1 VQFSPEV
8 PVGRFRIVF
17 FPEPPIGPKTGPHE
31 ELPKVT
37 RAEIAAAGQDPVI
50 RELDSLPFDADWSW
64 LPEGMTPET
73 LTGKDI
79 RALRIEEMYKKYE
92 SFT

>member
-1 VQFSPEV
+1 LQ
-8 PVGRFRIVF
+8 
-17 FPEPPIGPKTGPHE
+17 PPDK
-31 ELPKVT
+31 
-37 RAEIAAAGQDPVI
+37 I
-50 RELDSLPFDADWSW
+50 RELDSLLVDADWSW

-92 SFT
+92 SLA